1 MANVQGG
8 SATGSFTEH
17 LTWSVTITGIG
28 YNSAGGANYT
38 FTPTVRGRNLPGSS
52 FVVSGT
58 WATSTSVTVQ
68 AQGSNDGTNWV
79 PIGSALTASSGTV
92 PQAGSLTGGSLIF
105 SYYNWTV
112 TGGDSGTNLTIT
124 ARFAQFS
131 P

>member
-8 SATGSFTEH
+8 SATGFFTEH

-52 FVVSGT
+52 LLSQGPGR
-58 WATSTSVTVQ
+58 ASTSVTVQ

-92 PQAGSLTGGSLIF
+92 PQAGSLTGGDLIF
-105 SYYNWTV
+105 S
-112 TGGDSGTNLTIT
+112 LL
-124 ARFAQFS
+124 
-131 P
+131 